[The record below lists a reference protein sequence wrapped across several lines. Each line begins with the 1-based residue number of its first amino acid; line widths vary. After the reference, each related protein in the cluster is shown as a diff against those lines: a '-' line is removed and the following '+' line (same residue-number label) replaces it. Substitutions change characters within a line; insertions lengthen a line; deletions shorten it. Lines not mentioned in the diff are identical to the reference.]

1 MKVQIYAMTHKK
13 FTPPSDPM
21 YIPLQV
27 GRAAHEPLG
36 YLGDD
41 TGDSISSLN
50 CYYSELT
57 GMYWVW
63 KNVHDCD
70 VIGICHYRRYLLN
83 DKEELLSQSEID
95 AILKEYDVITTKC
108 LDLNFSYE
116 YGFQQNH
123 TVEDLQA
130 ANNAIAK
137 LYPDFYPLYLSCL
150 KENHTYF
157 GNMMICSKEL
167 YDKYCEFLF
176 PIFQEMSHEL
186 DLDSYDDYHK
196 RLYGFISEFIWMVW
210 VKYQGLHPYECKVG
224 LVGEKKETTE
234 VISHIWDM
242 LYKKEITG
250 AKTYFLSAKEKR
262 PDLLMEASDI
272 HNHLHIC
279 LQVISTCEF
288 ESDTYGKILL
298 PISDLYGIQ
307 LMEYMD
313 KLNRYSI
320 ELLAHI
326 AQNTVDANYLD
337 KIKGD
342 FKELNCSPIA
352 MKISLKLYADN
363 STDYETACEILHL
376 QALPL

>member
-1 MKVQIYAMTHKK
+1 
-13 FTPPSDPM
+13 
-21 YIPLQV
+21 
-27 GRAAHEPLG
+27 
-36 YLGDD
+36 
-41 TGDSISSLN
+41 
-50 CYYSELT
+50 
-57 GMYWVW
+57 
-63 KNVHDCD
+63 
-70 VIGICHYRRYLLN
+70 
-83 DKEELLSQSEID
+83 
-95 AILKEYDVITTKC
+95 
-108 LDLNFSYE
+108 
-116 YGFQQNH
+116 
-123 TVEDLQA
+123 
-130 ANNAIAK
+130 
-137 LYPDFYPLYLSCL
+137 
-150 KENHTYF
+150 
-157 GNMMICSKEL
+157 
-167 YDKYCEFLF
+167 
-176 PIFQEMSHEL
+176 
-186 DLDSYDDYHK
+186 
-196 RLYGFISEFIWMVW
+196 MVW

-307 LMEYMD
+307 LMEYMA